1 MRAGALSEDPVVT
14 DLRRRMDAAQEVLR
28 KELSGLRTGRAS
40 VSLLDPIHV
49 EAYGNNVPLKE
60 VGTVSVPE
68 PRMLVVNIWDKGI
81 VRAAEKAI
89 REAGLGLNPQTEGQ
103 TIRVPI
109 PTLSEERRK
118 ELTRVSAKYAEA
130 ARVAVRN
137 VRRDGIDALKKKEKA
152 HQITED
158 QLKRLE
164 KEIQTLTDAEI
175 KKIDGLLAQKDREI
189 LQV

>member
-1 MRAGALSEDPVVT
+1 MSEDPVIT
-14 DLRRRMDAAQEVLR
+14 DLRRRMDAAHEVLR
-28 KELSGLRTGRAS
+28 KELTGLRTGRAS
-40 VSLLDPIHV
+40 ANMLDPIHV

-68 PRMLVVNIWDKGI
+68 PRLLVVNVWDRGVVK
-81 VRAAEKAI
+81 ATEKAI

-109 PTLSEERRK
+109 PELSEDRRK
-118 ELTRVSAKYAEA
+118 ELTKVAAKYAEA
-130 ARVAVRN
+130 ARVSVRN
-137 VRRDGIDALKKKEKA
+137 VRRDGIDAVKKKEKA

-158 QLKRLE
+158 VLRGLE
-164 KEIQTLTDAEI
+164 KEVQALTDSEI
-175 KKIDGLLAQKDREI
+175 KKIDTILAQKDREI